1 MYRVVTKTL
10 RYQNGQ
16 WRRQVESGPW
26 QPHHQWATTWAE
38 YLKSTH
44 HYDVVEI
51 QSNVPGQSA
60 QEAIRD

>member
-16 WRRQVESGPW
+16 WRRVVETGPW
-26 QPHHQWATTWAE
+26 QPYHQWATRWAD

-44 HYDVVEI
+44 NYDVVEV
-51 QSNVPGQSA
+51 QSNVHSRQTAEQASH
-60 QEAIRD
+60 